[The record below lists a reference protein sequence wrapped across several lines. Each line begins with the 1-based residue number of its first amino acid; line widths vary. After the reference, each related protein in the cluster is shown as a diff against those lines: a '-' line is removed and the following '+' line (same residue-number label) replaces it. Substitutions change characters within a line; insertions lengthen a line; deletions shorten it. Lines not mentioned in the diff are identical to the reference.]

1 MARFWIKLW
10 LRKVEQTGYFVL
22 KSKLVKNA
30 LEIDTFKPE
39 FLISALLVS
48 IIKWRLLERS
58 WLYSESTHFDGCY
71 LQVIISSAI

>member
-1 MARFWIKLW
+1 MACFWNKLW
-10 LRKVEQTGYFVL
+10 LRKVEQTGYFV

-48 IIKWRLLERS
+48 IIINGD
-58 WLYSESTHFDGCY
+58 F
-71 LQVIISSAI
+71 